1 MAGRPSKIDK
11 LPDPLREGIAQL
23 WHSGRYGL
31 DEILR
36 HLRDLS
42 EGRRTMLP
50 PELDVAVSVT
60 ADDLPSRSRLHAHLQ
75 GLDRV
80 AEKVGRSRAVAE
92 ALVKRYGDEP
102 ESRTAR
108 LNIELAHSA
117 VLDLFLAEGGGAGA
131 GGDGEDGGAAPV
143 TLDPEGVM
151 FVARAIKDLASAR
164 KADAE
169 LALKLRQE
177 FARKVD
183 AKLKAIAADAGAVP
197 ATASPAEAK
206 AALLRRIREEVY
218 GIVERS

>member
-1 MAGRPSKIDK
+1 MAGRPSKVDK
-11 LPDPLREGIAQL
+11 LPEPLREGIAQL

-36 HLRDLS
+36 HLTDLS
-42 EGRRTMLP
+42 EGRRSLLP

-117 VLDLFLAEGGGAGA
+117 VLDLFLADGAGA
-131 GGDGEDGGAAPV
+131 GGDGEDGAATPV

-151 FVARAIKDLASAR
+151 FVSRAIKDLASAR

-183 AKLKAIAADAGAVP
+183 TRLKAIAADAVP
-197 ATASPAEAK
+197 ATASPAEVK
-206 AALLRRIREEVY
+206 AALLKRIREEVY

>member
-1 MAGRPSKIDK
+1 MAGRPSKVDK

-50 PELDVAVSVT
+50 PELDVAVSVPPD
-60 ADDLPSRSRLHAHLQ
+60 ALPSRSRLHAHLQ

-92 ALVKRYGDEP
+92 ALVKKYGDEP

-108 LNIELAHSA
+108 LNIELAHA
-117 VLDLFLAEGGGAGA
+117 ALLDLFLAEGDGAGP
-131 GGDGEDGGAAPV
+131 DGEGAPAAPV

-151 FVARAIKDLASAR
+151 FVSRAIKDLASAR

-169 LALKLRQE
+169 LALKLQQE

-183 AKLKAIAADAGAVP
+183 ARLKAIAADPAAVP
-197 ATASPAEAK
+197 EAASPAEAK